1 MRLDAVAADQSRY
14 HLPLWQ
20 RTERTMRQSTVLQW
34 PRRDGIL
41 GILFIFAAAGCH
53 RNSMN
58 EIEKSG
64 TPEGVRFTA
73 EASVSPDKADTVFVA
88 LRATNRSSG
97 YRTVVFLPV
106 GRCGVS
112 VAFATGRG
120 KATRVWR
127 LQSPPMKLP
136 SGVVE
141 GCDGG
146 ALMAQFGPGGSVYT
160 VRTAMPVRAILGDT
174 LPPGLYR
181 AVIGADS
188 LLRGGYVSSEIALR

>member
-1 MRLDAVAADQSRY
+1 M
-14 HLPLWQ
+14 Q
-20 RTERTMRQSTVLQW
+20 RSTVRR
-34 PRRDGIL
+34 PARRDSVF
-41 GILFIFAAAGCH
+41 GILFMFAAAGCH

-64 TPEGVRFTA
+64 TAEGVRFTA
-73 EASVSPDKADTVFVA
+73 EASVSPDNADTVFVA

-97 YRTVVFLPV
+97 YRTVVFLPA
-106 GRCGVS
+106 GKCGVS

-127 LQSPPMKLP
+127 LQSPPKKLP
-136 SGVVE
+136 PGVAEV
-141 GCDGG
+141 CSAS

-160 VRTAMPVRAILGDT
+160 VRTAMPVRTILGDS

-188 LLRGGYVSSEIALR
+188 LLRGGYVSPEIALR

>member
-1 MRLDAVAADQSRY
+1 MQ
-14 HLPLWQ
+14 
-20 RTERTMRQSTVLQW
+20 QSTVRRAT
-34 PRRDGIL
+34 RRDGIL
-41 GILFIFAAAGCH
+41 GVLFMFAAAGCH

-64 TPEGVRFTA
+64 TSDGIRFTA

-97 YRTVVFLPV
+97 YRTVEFLRP
-106 GRCGVS
+106 GKCGVS

-136 SGVVE
+136 PGVVE

-146 ALMAQFGPGGSVYT
+146 ALMTQFGPGGSVYT
-160 VRTAMPVRAILGDT
+160 VRTAVPVRTILGDS

-188 LLRGGYVSSEIALR
+188 LLRGGYVSAEVALR